1 MNELTVPSPN
11 LTVAAG
17 KIWAS
22 SQDVAHAFGK
32 RHDLLLRDLDRMMA
46 DLPSDFCLLNFEET
60 EQNRPSPMVLGA
72 VIRSRAIRMTRDGFT
87 LLVMGFTGAQA
98 MRFKILWLEA
108 FNRMEEELARGSGQR
123 EALLVMELLRTNP
136 LWADIR
142 RYTLMGL
149 KQKEICKLVDRC
161 KDTVR
166 AHTRRLR
173 ELGLLEAGTQTRKTR
188 QLPLFGEVAR

>member
-188 QLPLFGEVAR
+188 QLPLFGEVAP

>member
-1 MNELTVPSPN
+1 MNELTVLSPN

-188 QLPLFGEVAR
+188 QLPLFGEVAP

>member
-72 VIRSRAIRMTRDGFT
+72 VIRSRAIRMTRDGCT